1 MAFDRHT
8 IFGGAL
14 VGVIVAACIAG
25 IAITGGP
32 GEARREKEDSLRL
45 QAVAGAAL
53 ALACYQQ
60 EMGSIPEDLSI
71 VEEDLSHAASEAHRK
86 NRCGQARL
94 SRDPASGEF
103 FRLQRDGERVTHIC
117 ADFKTRSEGGR
128 RVYYSQYGFYAG
140 SNDVVPG
147 LGDARETAGESC
159 FELNLEADLD

>member
-25 IAITGGP
+25 VAITGGP

-60 EMGSIPEDLSI
+60 EMGNIPEDLSI
-71 VEEDLSHAASEAHRK
+71 VEEELSHAASETHRK
-86 NRCGQARL
+86 NRCGRAKL
-94 SRDPASGEF
+94 SPDPVSGEHF
-103 FRLQRDGERVTHIC
+103 TLKRDAGQVTHIC

-140 SNDVVPG
+140 SIDVIPG
-147 LGDARETAGESC
+147 LEDTRETAGEYC
-159 FELNLEADLD
+159 FELNLDADLD